1 MPKDLIETI
10 EITHTLPCLAD
21 PAKIR
26 FHAQAS
32 ADLADLLPYLN
43 ATVKGA
49 IYNPHVPALTFTKE
63 GRIICLRQRLITGAK
78 IDDTEDA
85 RATCDW
91 LKELLNDT
99 WARRD
104 EIEPSY
110 ERRAHLTPLDIYKL
124 LPRTNCR
131 QCGTPTCLAFANE
144 LANERLGIMQCP
156 GVFEGEHQDRR
167 RLLLQLLNDAGY
179 EVPSGFRLTEDAR

>member
-1 MPKDLIETI
+1 MAENLIETI

-49 IYNPHVPALTFTKE
+49 IYNPNVPALTFTKE
-63 GRIICLRQRLITGAK
+63 GRIICLHQRLITGAK
-78 IDDTEDA
+78 IDDVADA
-85 RATCDW
+85 RAVCDW
-91 LKELLNDT
+91 LTGLLNTT
-99 WARRD
+99 WRRRD

-110 ERRAHLTPLDIYKL
+110 ERRARLTPLDIYKL

-131 QCGTPTCLAFANE
+131 RCRTPTCLAFANE
-144 LANERLGIMQCP
+144 LANERLGIMQCAP
-156 GVFEGEHQDRR
+156 IFEGAHQDRR

-179 EVPSGFRLTEDAR
+179 DVPSAFRPSDDAR